1 MKVIVDLEKKSLKML
16 ENERSIFRGEY
27 GADKLEL
34 YINKQLV
41 NEYPTITALLSN
53 GRKIGAY
60 STDEAYGTETID
72 GVTYTTASFTLSKEN
87 GFTLSE
93 GQMQITI
100 WMNSNGKKEAIGNV
114 LVSVINTTAFDDGDI
129 IVSGDVAG
137 TLVNYKVELENLQS
151 QINTSNINFTNKI
164 NNLSNIKADK
174 TYVDTKTQANTNKI
188 DNVNKNFGIFVQET
202 QDELQDLTINFYN
215 FQENTEYNLRDIEQE
230 IYYKADKTY
239 VDGKFNQILGEG
251 ASETLDTIGEISKA
265 LEEHNDEYDSLLAV
279 VGDKANKEDVMN
291 IVNENSTEVDTL
303 NIGTSDSY
311 DETSDNEV
319 PTTKA
324 VKKMIGSGGS
334 SGGGKTI
341 VNIQGD
347 SILEIDVENDEVV
360 ANFSQVELNNK
371 YIIWDLEYN
380 EQAITQL
387 YDGVNIIIF
396 DFSVKN
402 PKNSTILLKVP
413 YLEVLD
419 VSWFMFIVPNLFVVV
434 KNLVTVEIYDESTR
448 LSVDGV
454 VNYLNYQYVDWVNK
468 PQVIKIDFDE
478 FGFATIYLFD
488 EYEV

>member
-1 MKVIVDLEKKSLKML
+1 
-16 ENERSIFRGEY
+16 
-27 GADKLEL
+27 
-34 YINKQLV
+34 
-41 NEYPTITALLSN
+41 
-53 GRKIGAY
+53 
-60 STDEAYGTETID
+60 
-72 GVTYTTASFTLSKEN
+72 
-87 GFTLSE
+87 
-93 GQMQITI
+93 MQITI

-137 TLVNYKVELENLQS
+137 TLVNYKIELENLQS

-215 FQENTEYNLRDIEQE
+215 FKENTEYNLRDVEQE

-265 LEEHNDEYDSLLAV
+265 LEEHNNEYDSLLAV
-279 VGDKANKEDVMN
+279 VGDKANKEDVMD

-341 VNIQGD
+341 VNIIGGD
-347 SILEIDVENDEVV
+347 ITSIDSENNGIVV
-360 ANFSQVELNNK
+360 NFSQVELDNK
-371 YIIWDLEYN
+371 YIVSTFDHIDQTIDMFLDTSE
-380 EQAITQL
+380 
-387 YDGVNIIIF
+387 NIYIDVWF
-396 DFSVKN
+396 GSKK
-402 PKNSTILLKVP
+402 PKNSTIYIRIP
-413 YLEVLD
+413 AFDYRQN
-419 VSWFMFIVPNLFVVV
+419 SFFTISAGQFIVVDDLQ
-434 KNLVTVEIYDESTR
+434 TIRIGREGTR
-448 LSVDGV
+448 LYNEPYNGLHWNVEEWWDGI
-454 VNYLNYQYVDWVNK
+454 NMY
-468 PQVIKIDFDE
+468 IKIDFDE
-478 FGFATIYLFD
+478 FGIATIYLFD
-488 EYEV
+488 DYEV